1 MSVHAL
7 RGSGGRVRS
16 VTLGPPAAASES
28 QAALLRVKDVYT
40 VSVKQL
46 WLERSAAAVARWRG
60 VRG

>member
-16 VTLGPPAAASES
+16 VTLGPPAASES